1 MSNLSLQ
8 SDDFFVE
15 HFHCEQLVG
24 LDTVAFFYEKH
35 FAEGALSYHLCP
47 DTTHGEI

>member
-1 MSNLSLQ
+1 MSNLSFLG
-8 SDDFFVE
+8 DDFFVE

-24 LDTVAFFYEKH
+24 LDTVAFFHQKH
-35 FAEGALSYHLCP
+35 FAKRALSYHLCA